1 MTRRVVITGMGI
13 LSPLGRGLKT
23 NWDKITNGVSGI
35 STIKYFDTEGFVA
48 KIAGQIPVGE
58 GEGEFLPDSIMS
70 PKEQRHVDPFI
81 LYGLCAATDAVEDS
95 GYIPQ
100 TEEEMLRAGVLIGSG
115 IGGLQSI
122 ESGSILVHEQGPRR
136 LSPFFI
142 PSALINLISGQV
154 SIKYGFKGPNHAVVT
169 ACATGT
175 HAIGDAMRI
184 IKNNEADVMVAGGA
198 EAAICKVGIA
208 GFSQAKALSTH
219 YNDNPTAASRPW
231 DMGRDGFVMGEGAGV
246 VVLEE
251 YEHAKKR
258 GAKIYAEVIG
268 YAMTGDAHHITAPG
282 GNGGLRAMKG
292 ALASAGLNPEDVDY
306 INAHGTSTPLGDMV
320 EFNAVKEVF
329 GMDSK
334 VSMSSTKSCVGHLL
348 GAAGAVESIYSV
360 MAIQSSILPPTINL
374 ENPEEATKGF
384 DLVPNVAKEKEV
396 NIALSNS
403 FGFGGT
409 NGSLI
414 FKKV

>member
-13 LSPLGRGLKT
+13 LSPLGRGLQT
-23 NWDKITNGVSGI
+23 NWDKLTKGVSGI
-35 STIKYFDTEGFVA
+35 SAIRAFDTENFTA
-48 KIAGQIPVGE
+48 KVAGQIPVGDN
-58 GEGEFLPDSIMS
+58 EGEFQPDSVLS

-81 LYGLCAATDAVEDS
+81 LYGLSAATDAVEDS

-100 TEEEMLRAGVLIGSG
+100 TEEEMERSGVLIGSG
-115 IGGLQSI
+115 IGGLQAI
-122 ESGSILVHEQGPRR
+122 EAGSILVNEQGPRR
-136 LSPFFI
+136 ISPFFI
-142 PSALINLISGQV
+142 PSALINLISGHV

-175 HAIGDAMRI
+175 HAIGDAARI
-184 IKNNEADVMVAGGA
+184 IKNNEADVMIAGGA

-208 GFSQAKALSTH
+208 GFAQAKALSTH
-219 YNDNPTAASRPW
+219 YNDTPELASRPW
-231 DMGRDGFVMGEGAGV
+231 DKGRDGFVMGEGAGV

-258 GAKIYAEVIG
+258 GAKIYAEVVG
-268 YAMTGDAHHITAPG
+268 YAMTGDAYHITAPG
-282 GNGGLRAMKG
+282 GNGGYRAMLG
-292 ALASAGLNPEDVDY
+292 ALKSAGLNPDDIDY

-320 EFNAVKEVF
+320 EFRAVQSIF
-329 GMDSK
+329 GNTN

-348 GAAGAVESIYSV
+348 GAAGAVESIYSI
-360 MAIQSSILPPTINL
+360 MAMNNSLLPPTINL
-374 ENPEEATKGF
+374 MDPEEETKGF
-384 DLVPNVAKEKEV
+384 DLVPNKAKEKEV
-396 NIALSNS
+396 RYALSNS

-414 FKKV
+414 FKKI